1 MNKRKNH
8 YGDNGSVKTYDNPFK
23 KTTEDDASM
32 PGTVTTQ
39 GSTTTPSSVSG
50 GTQDMA
56 AMTEAVLKAMQQGD
70 INVKNKLQQALQSAS
85 QSVSNDKG
93 NGVDD

>member
-1 MNKRKNH
+1 
-8 YGDNGSVKTYDNPFK
+8 
-23 KTTEDDASM
+23 
-32 PGTVTTQ
+32 
-39 GSTTTPSSVSG
+39 
-50 GTQDMA
+50 MA

>member
-1 MNKRKNH
+1 
-8 YGDNGSVKTYDNPFK
+8 
-23 KTTEDDASM
+23 M

-50 GTQDMA
+50 GNQDMA
-56 AMTEAVLKAMQQGD
+56 AMTDAVLKAMQQGD

-85 QSVSNDKG
+85 QSASNDKG